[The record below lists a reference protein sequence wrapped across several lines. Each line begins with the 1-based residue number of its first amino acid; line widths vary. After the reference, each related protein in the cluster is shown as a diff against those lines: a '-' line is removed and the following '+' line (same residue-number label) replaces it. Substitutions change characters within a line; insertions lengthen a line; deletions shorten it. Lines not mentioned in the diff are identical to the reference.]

1 MKPVSASVSRPI
13 PVTSIIDCADNS
25 GAKTLNVIAVKG
37 FKGTMRQRPAGG
49 IGDLLVCSVVKG
61 DPKKRHE
68 KVFAVIIRQKK
79 EYRRANGLRVQ
90 FEDNAA
96 VLVNDRNEPVGTE
109 IKGPVAK
116 EAVERF
122 SAIGKISSQIV

>member
-1 MKPVSASVSRPI
+1 MKPISASVLRAI
-13 PVTSIIDCADNS
+13 PVYSIIDCADNS

-37 FKGTMRQRPAGG
+37 YKPTKRQRAAAG

-68 KVFAVIIRQKK
+68 IVFAVIIRQKK
-79 EYRRANGLRVQ
+79 EYRRMNGMRIQ

-109 IKGPVAK
+109 IKGPVAR

-122 SAIGKISSQIV
+122 SGIGKISSQVV

>member
-1 MKPVSASVSRPI
+1 MKPVSASVLRAI
-13 PVTSIIDCADNS
+13 PVMSIIDCADNS

-37 FKGTMRQRPAGG
+37 YKGTMRQRAAAGV
-49 IGDLLVCSVVKG
+49 GDLLVCSVVKG

-68 KVFAVIIRQKK
+68 KVFAVIVRQKK